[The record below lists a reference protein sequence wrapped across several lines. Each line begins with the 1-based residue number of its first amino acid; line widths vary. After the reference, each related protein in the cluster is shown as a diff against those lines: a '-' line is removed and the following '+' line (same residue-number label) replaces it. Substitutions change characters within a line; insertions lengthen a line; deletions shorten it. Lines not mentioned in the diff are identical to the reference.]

1 MQKLENKIPID
12 IGRKLEVRG
21 VLLFS
26 IFYLLFAI
34 CYSTSSFAQE
44 PQKKPQPLTRILF
57 VFDGSQSMFGQWQSG
72 MKIDIAK
79 KLLGELLDSL
89 QTVPN
94 IELAL
99 RCYGHQ
105 SQYISSAMRDCKD
118 TKLEVP
124 FYKNN
129 IPAIKNKINSIT
141 PKGTTPIAYSLE
153 QTGNDFPKCDDCRNI
168 IILITDGIEE
178 CDGDPCAVSAALQ
191 KNGIVLK
198 PFVIGVGLD
207 SDIMKQFDCV
217 GNYYDA
223 SNEKTFKTVLNVVIS
238 QALNNTTAQV
248 NLLDIYN
255 KPTETN
261 VNMTFYDMFSGRMKY
276 NFIHTINNRGNPDTL
291 VIDPLPTY
299 RIVVHTIPEVE
310 KDSVKLT
317 PGKHTI
323 IAIDAP
329 QGDLELKTGGASEYK
344 TLQCIVRK
352 QGEMKTLNIQEFNQ
366 KEKYIIGK
374 YDLEILCLPRMYV
387 NNVDISQSKTTT
399 VSIPQPGRANILK
412 NTAGYGG
419 VYLEEN
425 NKLTLVYNL
434 KIENIQENLVLQP
447 GKYRAVFRPK
457 NSKESE
463 YTIEKSFTIISGSSE
478 VIKLY

>member
-1 MQKLENKIPID
+1 MNIEQGILNVELKRIL
-12 IGRKLEVRG
+12 RYSMFL
-21 VLLFS
+21 VLYS
-26 IFYLLFAI
+26 IFTF
-34 CYSTSSFAQE
+34 TSFAQE
-44 PQKKPQPLTRILF
+44 AQKKPQPLTRILF

-72 MKIDIAK
+72 MKIDVAK
-79 KLLGELLDSL
+79 KMMNELLDSL

-94 IELAL
+94 LELAL

-105 SQYISSAMRDCKD
+105 SQYISSSQRDCKD

-129 IPAIKNKINSIT
+129 ITAIKNKISSLT

-191 KNGIVLK
+191 KNGIILK

-248 NLLDIYN
+248 NLLDIYS

-261 VNMTFYDMFSGRMKY
+261 VNMTFYDSFSGRMKY

-291 VIDPLPTY
+291 IIDPLPTY
-299 RIVVHTIPEVE
+299 RIVVHTIPEVV

-329 QGDLELKTGGASEYK
+329 QGDLELKAGGASEYK
-344 TLQCIVRK
+344 NLQCIVRK
-352 QGEMKTLNIQEFNQ
+352 QGEMQTLNIQEFNQ

-374 YDLEILCLPRMYV
+374 YDLEILSLPRTYV

-399 VSIPQPGRANILK
+399 VSIPPPGRANILK

-434 KIENIQENLVLQP
+434 KLENIQENMVLQP
-447 GKYRAVFRPK
+447 GRYRAVFRPK

-463 YTIEKSFTIISGSSE
+463 YTIEKPFTITSGSSE